1 MTYSD
6 VHTHINLAAFA
17 EDREVVTGRALEADV
32 AHINVG
38 TQYKTSE
45 AAVALAEQF
54 SEGVYATV
62 GLHPVHTSASYHD
75 SEELGGDYGKAF
87 TSTGEEFNYD
97 AYKKLAM
104 HQKVVAIGECGLDFY
119 RMPSEEEWHKQIEA
133 FEMQIAL
140 ANEVKKPLM
149 LHLRSGN
156 GRNAYKEA
164 QDILKRSAK
173 VLGNSHFFAG
183 SLDDARGFWDM
194 GYTTSFTGV
203 LTFTHN
209 YDEVVKAAPLDM
221 LHAETDAPYVAP
233 VPHRGDRNEP
243 SYVIEVVKKIAE
255 IRGEEENAITT
266 ALFENA
272 RRIFGIRRGDR

>member
-1 MTYSD
+1 MPYID
-6 VHTHINLAAFA
+6 IHTHVNLAAFA
-17 EDREVVTGRALEADV
+17 EDREAATARALEAGV

-38 TQYKTSE
+38 TQLKTSQAAIDVAEDYE
-45 AAVALAEQF
+45 AD
-54 SEGVYATV
+54 VYATV

-75 SEELGGDYGKAF
+75 TQEFGDGYGKAF
-87 TSTGEEFNYD
+87 TSTGEEFDYD
-97 AYKKLAM
+97 AYKKMAK
-104 HQKVVAIGECGLDFY
+104 HRKVVAIGECGLDFY
-119 RMPSEEEWHKQIEA
+119 RAPTEEEWRKQVEV
-133 FEMQIAL
+133 FEMQITL
-140 ANEVKKPLM
+140 ANEVQKPLM

-164 QDILKRSAK
+164 QDILKRSAH

-203 LTFTHN
+203 LTFTHD
-209 YDEVVKAAPLDM
+209 YDEVVKAAPLSM

-233 VPHRGDRNEP
+233 VPHRGERNEP

-255 IRGEEENAITT
+255 IRGKDIEIVSV
-266 ALFENA
+266 ALYKNA
-272 RRIFGIRRGDR
+272 RRLFLLA